1 MVSFYDRL
9 AALARAT
16 PNFRGKG
23 RLARA
28 LHRSMRASALARDPM
43 REVTMRDGSRARW
56 DLRDDAEAMAC
67 WLGEADDDVRDALLA
82 RVRPDAVVFDVG
94 ANVGW
99 WTVPLARRL
108 ARAGGRVIAFEPVP
122 ANRARLEWAIAANAV
137 GANVL
142 VAPVALG
149 DKPGELGMWLK
160 SEETGAGSGTAALV
174 TGDGPVHL
182 RVPVVALDS
191 WAAEFDITNCDLMKL
206 DIEGAELMMLRG
218 AERFIARTRPLI
230 FGEFE
235 AYWLS
240 TFGATFL
247 DVAAWASRNDY
258 AMQRW
263 DPVSNAFVV
272 LDAVREGI
280 QDVLLVPRTAR
291 SEARGEGA
299 RGEVEREGSS

>member
-1 MVSFYDRL
+1 MSLYDRL
-9 AALARAT
+9 AALGRAT

-23 RLARA
+23 TLARA
-28 LHRSMRASALARDPM
+28 LHTRLRAAALARDPM

-82 RVRPDAVVFDVG
+82 RVKPDATVFDVG

-108 ARAGGRVIAFEPVP
+108 ARGGGRVVAFEPVP

-137 GANVL
+137 GAQVQ
-142 VAPVALG
+142 VAAVALG
-149 DKPGELGMWLK
+149 DAPGELGMWLK

-174 TGDGPVHL
+174 TGDGPSHL
-182 RVPVVALDS
+182 RVPVVTLDA
-191 WAAEFDITNCDLMKL
+191 WTAEQGLTRCDLMKL

-218 AERFIARTRPLI
+218 AERFIAATRPLI

-240 TFGATFL
+240 TFGATFV
-247 DVAAWASRNDY
+247 DVAEWAGRNRY
-258 AMQRW
+258 AMRRW
-263 DPVSNAFVV
+263 DARTARFVA
-272 LDAVREGI
+272 LEEVREGV
-280 QDVLLVPRTAR
+280 QDVLLEPA
-291 SEARGEGA
+291 G
-299 RGEVEREGSS
+299 